1 VDFGRTARRI
11 RAGDRS
17 GGDPQH
23 VHRFFA
29 VEAPAATML
38 RVGPVVHRHS
48 YVYRDDAVPPQ
59 IVEPRPTTRAD
70 VAELLAVV
78 RGMVAAAGG

>member
-1 VDFGRTARRI
+1 MGE
-11 RAGDRS
+11 RS
-17 GGDPQH
+17 GGAPQH

-38 RVGPVVHRHS
+38 RVGPVVRRHS
-48 YVYRDDAVPPQ
+48 HVYRDDPMPPQ

-70 VAELLAVV
+70 VAEWLAVV
-78 RGMVAAAGG
+78 GGMVAAAGG